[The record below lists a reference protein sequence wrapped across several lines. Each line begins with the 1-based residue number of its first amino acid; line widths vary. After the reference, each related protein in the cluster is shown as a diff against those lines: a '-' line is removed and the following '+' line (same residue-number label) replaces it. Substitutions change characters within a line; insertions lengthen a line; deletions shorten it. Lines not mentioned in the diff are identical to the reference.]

1 MAMNDNMIK
10 SCTIKDILSADKYII
25 PIYQR
30 NYDWGEREVVQLLED
45 ISDYVGRDQNYYIG
59 SLVVYRR
66 DEHTLFEIIDGQQRF
81 TTLTIL
87 LCVLKTK
94 NSNVTDLLD
103 WFSTS
108 NLSYEGHEDAN
119 TVLRSLLQDR
129 QIIIDGAENIV
140 DVYKLIQKNLPKVI
154 NSKAHVDMRSFV
166 EYLLTRVKIQRI
178 EMPQGTN
185 LNHYFEIMNSRGE
198 QLEKH
203 EVLKAQLMKRLTS
216 TEHGAFSAIW
226 EACSMMHK
234 YVQMGF
240 GSECREQLFGVDGAC
255 LNVHCFEDV
264 VNAFNAKNGA
274 PEFDGEDTLKNRTI
288 LQLLEDA
295 ENNMQYPLPE
305 DDIESK
311 DAERW
316 GSVINFPNFLLQ
328 VLIVMV
334 HEDSLEYDEKLLAL
348 DDKRLL
354 SSFDTVLRRL
364 SVEEQT
370 AFVRRYIYM
379 LLRMRWLFDKYV
391 IKRERTGNGEKW
403 SLEKVKVYD
412 KSKVGYV
419 STFEDEDR
427 ADSSADEVRMIE
439 AMFHVS
445 APTQIYKH
453 WLNAV
458 LTFVNQTVDETGNMP
473 SQALR
478 AYLWNLA
485 KAYMLDQYLVKDTI
499 DFEQIIYDNN
509 AIAVH
514 TIEEC
519 DWNLLNEGCD
529 VPNFVFNFYDYLLWL
544 EHESKADFEFTY
556 RTSVEHFYPQHPE
569 HGHRI
574 LELQYLNSFG
584 NLCLI
589 SRGMNS
595 RFGNNMPGAKLAN
608 YGTRD
613 DVRSL
618 SLKLQQ
624 MLIDVARNPS
634 NCWEESEIEFA
645 ERDAK
650 ERILRALQ

>member
-1 MAMNDNMIK
+1 MATNDNMIK
-10 SCTIKDILSADKYII
+10 SYTIKDILSADKYII

-66 DEHTLFEIIDGQQRF
+66 QDEQIFEIIDGQQRF

-119 TVLRSLLQDR
+119 KVLRSLLQDK
-129 QIIIDGAENIV
+129 QLVIDGAENIV

-154 NSKAHVDMRSFV
+154 NSKAHVDLRSFV
-166 EYLLTRVKIQRI
+166 EYLLTRVIIQRI

-216 TEHGAFSAIW
+216 AEHAAFNAIW

-240 GSECREQLFGVDGAC
+240 DPRYREQLFGIDGAC
-255 LNVHCFEDV
+255 LNAQCFEDV
-264 VNAFNAKNGA
+264 VNVFKGKNSA
-274 PEFDGEDTLKNRTI
+274 PEIPEEDAVKDRTI

-316 GSVINFPNFLLQ
+316 GFVINFPNFLLQ
-328 VLIVMV
+328 VLIVLV
-334 HEDSLEYDEKLLAL
+334 HKESMEYDEKLLAL

-354 SSFDTVLRRL
+354 SSFDTVLRKLR
-364 SVEEQT
+364 VEEQAT
-370 AFVRRYIYM
+370 FVRRYIYM

-419 STFEDEDR
+419 STFEDEEKV
-427 ADSSADEVRMIE
+427 DSCADEVRMME

-458 LTFVNQTVDETGNMP
+458 LTFVNQEADENGNIL
-473 SQALR
+473 SQTLR
-478 AYLWNLA
+478 TYLWNLA
-485 KAYMLDQYLVKDTI
+485 KAYMLDQYLVEDTV

-509 AIAVH
+509 ANAVH
-514 TIEEC
+514 SIDDC
-519 DWNLLNEGCD
+519 IWNLLNDGCN
-529 VPNFVFNFYDYLLWL
+529 VPNFVFNFYDYLLWK
-544 EHESKADFEFTY
+544 ENGMKNDFEFTY

-569 HGHRI
+569 EGHRI
-574 LELQYLNSFG
+574 LESQYLNSFG

-613 DVRSL
+613 DVRSI

-624 MLIDVARNPS
+624 MLNEVAQNPDYR
-634 NCWEESEIEFA
+634 WEESEIESA
-645 ERDAK
+645 EQNARD
-650 ERILRALQ
+650 RIKKALQ